1 MNKQLDKDIKN
12 KNDGDAVPHWHFDHD
27 PSDVEEMKE
36 LLKKM
41 KDNEITWSYGKTYC
55 GTSKT

>member
-1 MNKQLDKDIKN
+1 LNWAQAASLRQR
-12 KNDGDAVPHWHFDHD
+12 G
-27 PSDVEEMKE
+27 DVEEMKE

-41 KDNEITWSYGKTYC
+41 DDNGITWSYGKTYC